1 MDEATKEQL
10 AYGKRLMELLKQP
23 LGRPLSLHEQVI
35 TLCAVTH
42 KVMLTA
48 EVRQI
53 KEFQMGMLEWFDR
66 KHPELGNEIEET
78 KVLSDELADRIVA
91 AANEFKEAVW
101 QTQERSRAV

>member
-1 MDEATKEQL
+1 
-10 AYGKRLMELLKQP
+10 ME
-23 LGRPLSLHEQVI
+23 
-35 TLCAVTH
+35 
-42 KVMLTA
+42 
-48 EVRQI
+48 
-53 KEFQMGMLEWFDR
+53 MLEWFDR